1 MSFHLNV
8 YNLLWHCGHFHAMIE
23 RFHILAVFYISTVL
37 TCTDYSIRNLLSRKH
52 LNRLQDWE
60 ETSQAGHRISLLHP
74 CPWLW
79 FHAYDFSVESWFSQD
94 NLRVCTSKWNYQHT
108 QSFHT
113 VLSRVFGYICSQL
126 FEMVVFPKI
135 PALPFSLP
143 PECWRAAIAGS
154 EAVPAMW
161 RTLQSWECV

>member
-1 MSFHLNV
+1 MSVHLNAD
-8 YNLLWHCGHFHAMIE
+8 NLLWHCGHFHAMIE
-23 RFHILAVFYISTVL
+23 HFHILAGFYISTVL
-37 TCTDYSIRNLLSRKH
+37 TCTDYIIGNLLSRKH

-79 FHAYDFSVESWFSQD
+79 FHDYDFSVESWFHKTIWEFLHRSG
-94 NLRVCTSKWNYQHT
+94 YQHT

-113 VLSRVFGYICSQL
+113 VLSRAFDYICSQL
-126 FEMVVFPKI
+126 FKMVVFPKI

-143 PECWRAAIAGS
+143 PECWSAAIAGS
-154 EAVPAMW
+154 KAVPAMW
-161 RTLQSWECV
+161 GTLQSWAWV